1 MVDSNLQ
8 TEDRDVLQ
16 DLAERYGVEGVR
28 SCYACGTCAAGCPAR
43 RVNPAYNPR
52 KIIRMLVLNEA
63 KSLLEKDT
71 IWLCSSC
78 YTCAE
83 RCPQEVKI
91 TDLMNVIKNIA
102 VREGYIHPSF
112 VAQMEALNSH
122 GRLYEIGEFDNEKRT
137 KLGLP
142 QIEENAED
150 TKKLFK
156 QKGVDKLLQ
165 VAKEGEE

>member
-1 MVDSNLQ
+1 MVDSNSQ

-16 DLAERYGVEGVR
+16 DLAERYGVEGVC

-78 YTCAE
+78 YTCQE
-83 RCPQEVKI
+83 RCPQGIKI
-91 TDLMNVIKNIA
+91 TDLITALRNLA
-102 VREGYIHPSF
+102 VQQGRSPSG
-112 VAQMEALNSH
+112 VGMQANLVRSQ
-122 GRLYEIGEFDNEKRT
+122 GRLYALDEFDDKKR
-137 KLGLP
+137 KKAGLPSLSP
-142 QIEENAED
+142 QIEEA
-150 TKKLFK
+150 
-156 QKGVDKLLQ
+156 VRLL
-165 VAKEGEE
+165 KEES